1 MISNLDSIARR
12 WSPLLDG
19 LDDLPDL
26 LPELARRYAE
36 PHRVYH
42 GIDHIAALA
51 QLYVEVAHGPT
62 WHAPIEVALAILFHD
77 AIYEPGRSDN
87 EDRSAELA
95 IDMLRDRPINEAV
108 DVTRIAQMIRATKT
122 HDQLTHPDDHD
133 LAHFI
138 DADMAIIGTAPAVYD
153 AYAQAVRREFSS
165 IPSPMFDRG
174 RAAFLTKQLAR
185 PSLFHTPWFRA
196 RYEDAA
202 RANLARELAS
212 LTTLPTPS

>member
-1 MISNLDSIARR
+1 MDLDSIARR

-19 LDDLPDL
+19 VPDL

-51 QLYVEVAHGPT
+51 QLYGEVARGPT
-62 WHAPIEVALAILFHD
+62 WHAPIEVALAVLFHD

-95 IDMLRDRPINEAV
+95 VEMLRDHPIGAVQTV
-108 DVTRIAQMIRATKT
+108 DVARVAEMIRATKS
-122 HDQLTHPDDHD
+122 HDQLTHADDHD

-138 DADMAIIGTAPAVYD
+138 DADMAIIGTPPDVYD

-165 IPSPMFDRG
+165 IPGPIFDHG
-174 RAAFLTKQLAR
+174 RAAFLNKQLAR
-185 PSLFHTPWFRA
+185 ASLFHTPWFRA
-196 RYEDAA
+196 RYEHPA
-202 RANLARELAS
+202 RANLARELAT
-212 LTTLPTPS
+212 LTGRHG

>member
-1 MISNLDSIARR
+1 MIEDLDSIARR

-19 LDDLPDL
+19 LDELPDL

-42 GIDHIAALA
+42 GIEHIAALA
-51 QLYVEVAHGPT
+51 QLYVDVARGPT

-87 EDRSAELA
+87 EDRSADLA
-95 IDMLRDRPINEAV
+95 IEMLRERPSSEARAV
-108 DVTRIAQMIRATKT
+108 DLERLAELIRATKS
-122 HDQLTHPDDHD
+122 HDQLAHADDHD

-138 DADMAIIGTAPAVYD
+138 DADMAIIGTPPHIYD

-174 RAAFLTKQLAR
+174 REAFLLEQLAR
-185 PSLFHTPWFRA
+185 ASQFHTPWFRA
-196 RYEDAA
+196 RYEHAA
-202 RANLARELAS
+202 RTNLARELAT
-212 LTTLPTPS
+212 LTGRHG